1 MTSQLIPV
9 FNGTIANET
18 ALLCNARDLHAF
30 LGVKKVFA
38 AWITNRISEYEFI
51 ENQDYILLSNLG
63 KQTSGR
69 GGHNRKD
76 YHLTLD
82 TAKELAMV
90 EHNEK
95 GRQIRRYFI
104 ECEKKL
110 RQSLLP
116 APMNINYPLSW
127 FSEHHPYSM
136 MSYVDRK
143 TLNLDVSVLFDMPSP
158 TMRIL
163 NELHSKGYNVDAAV
177 AEFNAFKHL
186 TEEMRRTLQDISRLS
201 DRNSRKGF
209 SLSL

>member
-1 MTSQLIPV
+1 MTTQLIPV
-9 FNGTIANET
+9 FEGTISNEPT
-18 ALLCNARDLHAF
+18 LLVNARDLHGF
-30 LGVKKVFA
+30 LEVGKDFSN
-38 AWITNRISEYEFI
+38 WIRARLNEYGFV
-51 ENQDYILLSNLG
+51 ENLDYILFSPNLA
-63 KQTSGR
+63 KTPGR
-69 GGHNRKD
+69 RRKD

-90 EHNEK
+90 ERNEK

-110 RQSLLP
+110 RQSLSP

>member
-1 MTSQLIPV
+1 MTTQLIPV
-9 FNGTIANET
+9 FEGTISNEPT
-18 ALLCNARDLHAF
+18 LLVNARDLHGF
-30 LGVKKVFA
+30 LEVGKDFSN
-38 AWITNRISEYEFI
+38 WIRARLNEYGFV
-51 ENQDYILLSNLG
+51 ENLDYILFSPNLA
-63 KQTSGR
+63 KTPGR
-69 GGHNRKD
+69 RRKD

-90 EHNEK
+90 ERNEK

-201 DRNSRKGF
+201 DQNARKGF

>member
-1 MTSQLIPV
+1 
-9 FNGTIANET
+9 NET

-90 EHNEK
+90 ERNEK

-104 ECEKKL
+104 ECEKKF

-116 APMNINYPLSW
+116 APMSINYPLSW
-127 FSEHHPYSM
+127 FSDNHPYATM
-136 MSYVDRK
+136 NYVDRK
-143 TLNLDVSVLFDMPSP
+143 VISLDASVLFDMPSP

-186 TEEMRRTLQDISRLS
+186 TEEMRRKLLDISRTS
-201 DRNSRKGF
+201 EKSSRFGF
-209 SLSL
+209 NVNL